1 MIEKI
6 EKITL
11 LDLVK
16 ATNGKI
22 LFGNDAVVES
32 ISTSSNETDNNTL
45 FIPIKGERF
54 DAHDFIEDA
63 LKNGAKGYICDREI
77 INKDASYAVLV
88 EDTKKALMDI
98 ASFYIDKFKTDV
110 IALTGSVGKTTT
122 KEFVANVLMQKYDTI
137 RTQKNYNNEIGMPF
151 TVFSI
156 NSKTEKAVIE
166 MGMSNFNEI
175 EKYSDASKP
184 NVAIITNIG
193 VSHIEYLKSQEG
205 ILKAKC
211 EIFSGMKEN
220 GVAILNGDD
229 KFLWTLKDKLNFK
242 TIFFGIENKKC
253 DVLAENVKTYEDKLE
268 FTINGTDFEINIMG
282 KHNVYNALASYCV
295 AKLYNMEDT
304 LIQKGYKSFK
314 SDGIRQSI
322 CEKDGIKF
330 INDCYNAS
338 PQSVKSSVDVL
349 CNFEGRKIAILG
361 DMLELGENT
370 NIYHK
375 EVGEYINEKEVAMLL
390 TVGNLTKNIYNEAKC
405 EKKHF
410 DNNAEIVDYLK
421 QNAKKGDIILIKGSR
436 GMKMEEIFKL
446 FNER

>member
-11 LDLVK
+11 SDLVK

-22 LFGNDAVVES
+22 LFGNDLDIES
-32 ISTSSNETDNNTL
+32 ISTSSNETEKNTL

-54 DAHDFIEDA
+54 DAHDFIGDA

-77 INKDASYAVLV
+77 INENASYAILV
-88 EDTKKALMDI
+88 KDTKKALMDI
-98 ASFYIDKFKTDV
+98 ASYYIDKFNTDV

-122 KEFVANVLMQKYDTI
+122 KEFVANVLMQKYETI

-175 EKYSDASKP
+175 VKYSMASKP
-184 NVAIITNIG
+184 DVAIITNIG

-211 EIFSGMKEN
+211 EIFAGMKEN

-229 KFLWTLKDKLNFK
+229 RFLWSLKDKLNFK
-242 TIFFGIENKKC
+242 TVFFGIENEKC
-253 DVLAENVKTYEDKLE
+253 DVLAKDVKVYEDNLK
-268 FTINGTDFEINIMG
+268 FSINGTEFEVDIMG

-295 AKLYNMEDT
+295 AKLYNMEDK

-375 EVGEYINEKEVAMLL
+375 EIGEYLNEKDVNILL
-390 TVGNLTKNIYNEAKC
+390 TVGNLTKNIHNEAKC
-405 EKKHF
+405 EKIHF
-410 DNNAEIVDYLK
+410 ENNTEIVKYLNE
-421 QNAKKGDIILIKGSR
+421 NAKKGDIILVKGSR

-446 FNER
+446 YSER